1 MIRMILSTISLNKSF
16 KNAVLQQTLN
26 FQVDWINRY
35 GDAAAIYEIN
45 YRRKK
50 KIKKQLAK

>member
-50 KIKKQLAK
+50 KNQEATC